1 MSQAQGFIELA
12 AVPQNKLSKKAVHQI
27 LATLLYTFVVV
38 GEYLQTLLIPSAATM
53 CHEWTYSWKRRSTQ
67 WKTMQLPRAGLES
80 NGGFHSAPASLI
92 RCWSHTS
99 QA

>member
-12 AVPQNKLSKKAVHQI
+12 AVPLNKLSKKAVYQI
-27 LATLLYTFVVV
+27 LTTLLYNFVVV
-38 GEYLQTLLIPSAATM
+38 GEYLQTLLIPSEATM
-53 CHEWTYSWKRRSTQ
+53 CHERAYSWKRSTL
-67 WKTMQLPRAGLES
+67 WKTMQLLGAVLES

-99 QA
+99 